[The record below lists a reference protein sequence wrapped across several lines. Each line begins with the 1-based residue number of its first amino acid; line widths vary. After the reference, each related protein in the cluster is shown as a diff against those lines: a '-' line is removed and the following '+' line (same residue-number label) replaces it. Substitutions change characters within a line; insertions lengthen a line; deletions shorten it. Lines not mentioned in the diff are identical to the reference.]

1 MDWSEPLLG
10 RGSAAPTQAG
20 LLAGYLNGAARRR
33 FVWGETDCACFVGD
47 WVEMVTGV
55 RAGAALRERYATE
68 AEAQALHGPLGL
80 AGTIRRLAR
89 EAGLVR
95 VPVAARCAGDV
106 LLVRGDLG
114 GSCRRDEIACALATV
129 RGVALRT
136 RDGVLLLRAPF
147 VPVKV
152 LAAWTVQG
160 GSMTAPPIHALA
172 IGARHG

>member
-1 MDWSEPLLG
+1 MAGFLSARE
-10 RGSAAPTQAG
+10 SAAPAQAAM
-20 LLAGYLNGAARRR
+20 LAGYLNGAARRR

-47 WVEMVTGV
+47 WVELVTGV
-55 RAGAALRERYATE
+55 RAGAALRESYATE

-95 VPVAARCAGDV
+95 VPVAARRAGDV

-114 GSCRRDEIACALATV
+114 GSRRRDEIACALATV

-136 RDGVLLLRAPF
+136 RDGVLLLREPF
-147 VPVKV
+147 VPLRL
-152 LAAWTVQG
+152 LAAW
-160 GSMTAPPIHALA
+160 SM